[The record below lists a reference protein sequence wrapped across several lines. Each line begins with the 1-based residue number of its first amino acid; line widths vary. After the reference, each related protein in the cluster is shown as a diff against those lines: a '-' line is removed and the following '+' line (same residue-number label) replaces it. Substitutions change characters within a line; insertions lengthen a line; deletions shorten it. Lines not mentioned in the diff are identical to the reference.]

1 MTIGQL
7 VSNAVIDS
15 GESVSCIS
23 FKMFCGAFPH
33 GFDFT
38 NTTVLTGPCLS
49 VLWLKLIVKAIINYR
64 ITNKELTAGVTG
76 QQRKLAISTPP
87 WHLILPLNFLEV
99 RVCSATILYFFFGL
113 FILNTVLIN
122 TFHYSIFPVKTKNI
136 CNAYLSIFWFKFP
149 LSADKPHLS
158 T

>member
-23 FKMFCGAFPH
+23 FNTFCGAFPH

-49 VLWLKLIVKAIINYR
+49 VL
-64 ITNKELTAGVTG
+64 
-76 QQRKLAISTPP
+76 
-87 WHLILPLNFLEV
+87 
-99 RVCSATILYFFFGL
+99 
-113 FILNTVLIN
+113 
-122 TFHYSIFPVKTKNI
+122 
-136 CNAYLSIFWFKFP
+136 
-149 LSADKPHLS
+149 
-158 T
+158 